1 MNTKGTTHMKN
12 SENPRTPES
21 FKKIQTNYY
30 ELPKFIVSEMIPT
43 GVHLFAGSP
52 KIGKSWLALW
62 LCDKV
67 AKGEKVWEYDT
78 DKCTVLYIALEDTKS
93 TLHFRLDDITEMSSE
108 HAYAVTSC
116 NSINNGLLD
125 EIDEFI
131 EKHPD
136 TGLVVIDTL
145 QLIRDNAEKQNYAA
159 DYMELHKF
167 VEYAQQ
173 KEIAIILVHH
183 LRKMVDND
191 PINMVSGST
200 GLIGAVD
207 SILVLEKEKRSENT
221 ATLTVTG
228 RRVKDKV
235 LQLELDDTN
244 NIWNFIKYVKGE
256 KTSIERLING
266 IQTILQ
272 SEKRFKGSPSELVAR
287 IKDADS
293 GFDLAPNAM
302 SRLLNENSISM
313 RKTYGIYY
321 TTERNANKRYII
333 LSKLKPIPNDNVS

>member
-1 MNTKGTTHMKN
+1 MNN
-12 SENPRTPES
+12 ENPRTPES
-21 FKKIQTNYY
+21 FRKIQTDYY

-52 KIGKSWLALW
+52 KIGKSWLVLW

-93 TLHFRLDDITEMSSE
+93 TLHFRLEDITEMSSE
-108 HAYAVTSC
+108 NAYAVTSC
-116 NSINNGLLD
+116 NSLNNGLLD
-125 EIDEFI
+125 EIDAFI
-131 EKHPD
+131 REHPD
-136 TGLVVIDTL
+136 TGLIVIDTL

-207 SILVLEKEKRSENT
+207 SILVLEKEKRSEST

-228 RRVKDKV
+228 RRIKDKV
-235 LQLELDDTN
+235 LKLELDDSN
-244 NIWNFIKYVKGE
+244 NVWNFIEFVKGE
-256 KTSIERLING
+256 KTSIERLVNG

-272 SEKRFKGSPSELVAR
+272 SEKRFKGSASELVDK
-287 IKDADS
+287 IKDTDS
-293 GFDLAPNAM
+293 DFDLAPNAI
-302 SRLLNENSISM
+302 SRLLNENSISL
-313 RKTYGIYY
+313 RNTYGIYY
-321 TTERNANKRYII
+321 SHKRTASTRYII
-333 LSKLKPIPNDNVS
+333 LSQLDEKKNDNVS